1 MTNYKF
7 ITSTNKNNI
16 LKFNK
21 RYSDKIKSSLPF
33 FNEDFYQTTNPIIA
47 GSFILR
53 EVFSNT
59 SPYEDIDLYFTTSE
73 TRDIANSYLQDIGNL
88 VFDTQF
94 ATTYLIGTRMRLQ
107 IIKTIYETP
116 ISLISSFDITPA
128 MICYQPKNNSFTYEI
143 GCLYSWY
150 RKFIKLNTSPLFDF
164 IEINQT
170 NHKEAFLYYNLLSR
184 RLRKYSSRYSM
195 KIDSDL
201 IAKLNHM
208 KDTIISYCA
217 SVYTKYTYYYT
228 DSSGNKAKI
237 DINSSNIEEYLTSL
251 LDFKDETLLP
261 QQRNL

>member
-21 RYSDKIKSSLPF
+21 QYSDKIKLSLPF
-33 FNEDFYQTTNPIIA
+33 FNEDFYKTANPIIA
-47 GSFILR
+47 GSFVLR
-53 EVFSNT
+53 EIFSST

-73 TRDIANSYLQDIGNL
+73 TKDIANSYLKKIGNL
-88 VFDTQF
+88 ILDTQF

-107 IIKTIYETP
+107 VIKTIYKNP

-128 MICYQPKNNSFTYEI
+128 MICYQPKNESFIYEI
-143 GCLYSWY
+143 GCIYSWY

-170 NHKEAFLYYNLLSR
+170 NHKEIFLYYNLLSR
-184 RLRKYSSRYSM
+184 RLKKYSSRYSM

-201 IAKLNHM
+201 MAKLNYV
-208 KDTIISYCA
+208 KDTILFYCT
-217 SVYTKYTYYYT
+217 STCIKYTYYYT

-237 DINSSNIEEYLTSL
+237 DINPSNIEKYLTDL
-251 LDFKDETLLP
+251 LDFKNEAILP
-261 QQRNL
+261 E